1 MHANQRG
8 LAARILAPLAALA
21 MLASAA
27 GVLPADGASGGRI
40 PGLARAADVIPDHYI
55 VTLSSGV
62 DAAVVAADYNK
73 RGAGIDRVYQ
83 RVVNGFAGE
92 IPPGLLRRLSA
103 DPRVVSVEADPLL
116 SVEGLVEQKPP
127 SWGLDRI
134 DQRGMP
140 LDGVFS
146 YSTAGEGV
154 RIYVFDT
161 GVRSTHKDF
170 GGRVVEGFDAYGGG
184 STEDCHGHGTHVA
197 GTAAGS
203 NYGVAKHAT
212 IVPVRMMRCDGSG
225 SGSAFYAS
233 VDWVLANHPAG
244 APGVAN
250 MSILGGASSNLDSA
264 ARKLVDGGIVVAAG
278 AGNSGADACGF
289 SPAREPSVLT
299 AGATNDSDQ
308 RWSSSN
314 YGDCVDLFA
323 PGVSIR
329 SAYHT
334 NDTANVLMTG
344 TSMATPHVAGAA
356 AVLVGAHPDLSTR
369 EVNELLLSTTTT
381 GVVKNGGSGSPNR
394 LVYADPTFDAAAPE
408 QEPEVVEPSA
418 PPVAALE
425 VTCDAFDC
433 RFDASASSH
442 PDGAQLVYDWKL
454 GDGAVASGVQVTH
467 TYGDEGAYTVTLT
480 VATTDGVSDT
490 TTTTVQIVAPDT
502 AGTSDLVSL
511 SGMARKERGPNW
523 SAHAKATTALGVH
536 VTYRWVSARGLDG
549 TGSCT
554 VTSGS
559 SCDFD
564 AVTLHNGDA
573 SITYT
578 VTSVNGAKVAGP
590 SLEIT
595 R

>member
-21 MLASAA
+21 MLASTA
-27 GVLPADGASGGRI
+27 GVLPGDGALNGQI

-55 VTLSSGV
+55 VTLSDGV
-62 DAAVVAADYNK
+62 DAASVAAGYNR
-73 RGAGIDRVYQ
+73 RGAGIDRVYE

-103 DPRVVSVEADPLL
+103 DPRVVSIEADPLL
-116 SVEGLVEQKPP
+116 SVEGLMEQKPP

-134 DQRGMP
+134 DQRPLP
-140 LDGVFS
+140 LDGIFS

-170 GGRVVEGFDAYGGG
+170 GGRVVKGFDAYGEG

-203 NYGVAKHAT
+203 SYGVAKHAT

-250 MSILGGASSNLDSA
+250 MSIIGGASSNLDSA

-278 AGNSGADACGF
+278 AGNSSADACGF
-289 SPAREPSVLT
+289 SPAREASVLT
-299 AGATNDSDQ
+299 AGATSDSDQ

-334 NDTANVLMTG
+334 NDTASVLMTG
-344 TSMATPHVAGAA
+344 TSMATPHVTGTA
-356 AVLVGAHPDLSTR
+356 AVLVGARPELSTR
-369 EVNELLLSTTTT
+369 EVSELLLSTTTT

-394 LVYADPTFDAAAPE
+394 LVYADPTLDPGAPE
-408 QEPEVVEPSA
+408 QEAEVVEPSA
-418 PPVAALE
+418 PPVAAME

-442 PDGAQLVYDWKL
+442 PDDAELVYDWKL
-454 GDGAVASGVQVTH
+454 GDETVASGAKVTH
-467 TYGDEGAYTVTLT
+467 TYKDEGTYTVTVT
-480 VATTDGVSDT
+480 VTTTDGVSDT
-490 TTTTVQIVAPDT
+490 ATTNVQVVAPST
-502 AGTSDLVSL
+502 SEMSDLVTL
-511 SGMARKERGPNW
+511 SGIAKNERGPNW
-523 SAHAKATTALGVH
+523 SSHAKATTAFGVH
-536 VTYRWVSARGLDG
+536 VTYSWVSERGLAG

-554 VTSGS
+554 VASGS
-559 SCDFD
+559 SCDFE
-564 AVTLHNGDA
+564 AVTLHNRDS
-573 SITYT
+573 SITYS
-578 VTSVNGAKVAGP
+578 VTHVNGEKVAGP
-590 SLEIT
+590 SLEIV